1 MAAVLI
7 LTGGTIAMCR
17 VVLARITAIEHGG
30 HDVAVVRHS
39 PRQKL
44 NPQSARHAF
53 HC

>member
-1 MAAVLI
+1 MVVVLT
-7 LTGGTIAMCR
+7 LTGGTIATYR

-30 HDVAVVRHS
+30 HVVAVVRHS